1 MENFFIRN
9 SKIVELKS
17 KDFLYSNKAI
27 LIDNK
32 ILSISDLEIFC
43 DLETF
48 KSTIIHSNNS
58 QKEIKNE
65 NSKISEIIKSK
76 KSYEENMPNTEL
88 NSSLKIEYFFNSKYF
103 YFLISNTNSI
113 FLIHKKLN
121 KITEIGTFEHKI
133 ILCRFSPSQKYCVIL
148 LQNKEIYL
156 LNENFDILKNTHILS
171 DTILPNKYIDTN
183 HIFTTEETFV
193 NLEWSDQNKFAI
205 IFNTQI
211 LIYNTELE
219 NISVSLNFKPT
230 GSISW
235 NSKYNTF
242 ALSSPEI
249 IYFIEP
255 NGLLHHSPL
264 KTHNTHISYIDS
276 NLLLVFNHL
285 KEFNEFK
292 IFFLSNFKWYLKIH
306 KFVPKTQKFLSIHK
320 NIIFLKSENK
330 IIKYYFYKEITSQDT
345 QFGVINGKNIYF
357 YNYQNKIIPPPFSSS
372 SISLS
377 YNVID
382 ICFSNHKIFVLTS
395 TINSEDSNTK
405 YELDSNNPLSIPFV
419 AAINSED
426 AKTKCEVD
434 SKTKSDSIS
443 SVSTINSNDQISII
457 NSKDSK
463 DISDSVLINSS
474 SLISPKISYFI
485 ETIKIE
491 NDTLSIDSIIT
502 IPYTDPCSCQIINIS
517 NKKINCNCNSTQKS
531 FTALKHPIITQKIPN
546 TDKKN
551 ISNTFSQLLVIDDTI
566 YLKKE
571 NSSILKM
578 FNFQNS
584 LSLLT
589 TNHLFMHK
597 NISFILPCIKTMH
610 FQIYLHKNV
619 LLALINNQLHI
630 INIEANTIT
639 NTPTSST
646 IINTQITTTFINT
659 PTTAHISNTPT
670 TSLLSNTP
678 TTFTSDNTPTA
689 TLIPNTLSFITNN
702 TYLITSSK
710 HTYSIY
716 KLDPLNLIETL
727 PSDNTPY
734 ILCIRNNTTLIS
746 YIIRGSIESLTPK
759 TLVTEKIKNY
769 ILKNKYEAAITLINT
784 YSLNYSV
791 LFNNNINIKELLFSC
806 RIVNSKCYYTS
817 DKDSLMVNS
826 LITDIFLEIYNMLD
840 KKNNTPLCNDCLLGV
855 IYTDYSSM
863 NNRCGGV
870 NDKGVDIKGVNDKGS
885 DIKGVNE
892 GEDMNMKLRG
902 VNNKDSDIKD
912 VNISSNKQ
920 QGVGNSSNIKGVNT
934 TSDEQHPFNNLSNNY
949 HPLNTSPITQHPLN
963 TPYYTSLYIT
973 PFTDINLFIFKFL
986 LNLNKIEDFNSI
998 IVILHFIGKVDTALI
1013 FSYKLK
1019 KLKNCVK
1026 ILSSYLSYHDIFRE
1040 GMGCYNKRLVI
1051 ELAEYCNEYPL
1062 IYNEVLKGN
1071 IDMVEGVNNISSVV
1085 KGVKDKGDC
1094 KGVNNTTNEQ
1104 QGVNN
1109 LSDIQHPFNKTTNEQ
1124 HPSSNTTNDTYCSS
1138 YEKFLINDY
1147 LGRKEI
1153 SLYYL
1158 LLINDKIKEQEYIKR
1173 NNLYISSLKYDSLY
1187 NEVGDLTGDND
1198 IGDCKGFNDIGDCK
1212 GVNDK
1217 EYDIKGVNNSINK
1230 QQGVNNTSNCA
1241 HDQQGVTNNTPY
1253 KQHPLNNSTNE
1264 QHPLNNSTNEQH
1276 PLNYNTIQH
1285 PLNNNNE
1292 QHPLNN
1298 NTIQHPLNNTP
1309 YIYNPLFPLCL
1320 KKYFNHSF
1328 YISPCNNTP
1337 PFINREPGYFYNL
1350 YANTL
1355 SKEDSYK
1362 IYFKIK
1368 NLKKTFILSFENSEE
1383 NNNNSNNISNDN
1395 ISNNINNKKITN
1407 SNNNINSSNI
1417 TNSNNNIDLP
1427 FTFVKVCYSN
1437 EDIQTYSS
1445 LINLP
1450 LNNFLCLLIS
1460 YLLNN
1465 KKYEGVGY
1473 IMKRYFNDKEECV
1486 YYFNKAGKFMES
1498 YYIIKGYSY
1507 SREIEGVNI
1516 DSSNYRGVNIDSSNY
1531 KGVNIYTNE
1540 QQGVNKP
1547 SDKQYGVNISTNE
1560 QQGVNNNNSIQQG
1573 VNIDSSNYRGVNND
1587 NSNYRGVN
1595 DNNTIQQGVNIDS
1608 SNNRGVNDNN
1618 TIQQGVNG
1626 ISMERFVVELKGYF
1640 SKSVEEIEKI
1650 RISVNKVVE
1659 KVDRLFERIQK
1670 GIEMG
1675 IGVDDVS
1682 ISSFSGVSEGG
1693 RKRGI
1698 GGVKKRVDE
1707 CVKGIIKWKN
1717 EWKDLIEVM
1726 GVLKM
1731 EKEFNLIEG
1740 IIFEVERGIK
1750 RSEEVLSRIEE
1761 W

>member
-65 NSKISEIIKSK
+65 NFKISEIIKSK

-121 KITEIGTFEHKI
+121 KITEIGTFEHQI
-133 ILCRFSPSQKYCVIL
+133 ILCRFSLSQKYCVIL

-285 KEFNEFK
+285 KEFNEYK

-345 QFGVINGKNIYF
+345 KFGVINGKNIYF

-405 YELDSNNPLSIPFV
+405 YEVDSNNPLSIPFV

-434 SKTKSDSIS
+434 SNNPLSIPFVAAINSNDQISIINSKDSETKSDSIS
-443 SVSTINSNDQISII
+443 SVSTINSNDQISTI

-474 SLISPKISYFI
+474 SPISPKISYFI

-646 IINTQITTTFINT
+646 IINTPTTTFINTPTTNSISNT

-716 KLDPLNLIETL
+716 KLDPLNIIETL

-806 RIVNSKCYYTS
+806 RIVNSKCCYTS

-885 DIKGVNE
+885 DIKGVNDKGTDIKGVNDKGTDIKAFNE

-902 VNNKDSDIKD
+902 FS
-912 VNISSNKQ
+912 
-920 QGVGNSSNIKGVNT
+920 NSSNIKGVNT

-1051 ELAEYCNEYPL
+1051 ELAEYCNEDPL

-1071 IDMVEGVNNISSVV
+1071 IDMVEGVNNSSSVV

-1094 KGVNNTTNEQ
+1094 KGVNNTTNEQQGVNNTTNEQQGVNNLSDIQQGVNHVSNIQQGVSNSTNNQQGVNHISNKQQGVNNTTNEQ

-1124 HPSSNTTNDTYCSS
+1124 HPSNKTTNDTYCSS

-1187 NEVGDLTGDND
+1187 NEVGDLTGDKD

-1285 PLNNNNE
+1285 PLN
-1292 QHPLNN
+1292 
-1298 NTIQHPLNNTP
+1298 
-1309 YIYNPLFPLCL
+1309 
-1320 KKYFNHSF
+1320 
-1328 YISPCNNTP
+1328 
-1337 PFINREPGYFYNL
+1337 
-1350 YANTL
+1350 
-1355 SKEDSYK
+1355 
-1362 IYFKIK
+1362 
-1368 NLKKTFILSFENSEE
+1368 
-1383 NNNNSNNISNDN
+1383 
-1395 ISNNINNKKITN
+1395 
-1407 SNNNINSSNI
+1407 
-1417 TNSNNNIDLP
+1417 
-1427 FTFVKVCYSN
+1427 
-1437 EDIQTYSS
+1437 
-1445 LINLP
+1445 
-1450 LNNFLCLLIS
+1450 
-1460 YLLNN
+1460 
-1465 KKYEGVGY
+1465 
-1473 IMKRYFNDKEECV
+1473 
-1486 YYFNKAGKFMES
+1486 
-1498 YYIIKGYSY
+1498 
-1507 SREIEGVNI
+1507 
-1516 DSSNYRGVNIDSSNY
+1516 
-1531 KGVNIYTNE
+1531 
-1540 QQGVNKP
+1540 
-1547 SDKQYGVNISTNE
+1547 
-1560 QQGVNNNNSIQQG
+1560 
-1573 VNIDSSNYRGVNND
+1573 
-1587 NSNYRGVN
+1587 
-1595 DNNTIQQGVNIDS
+1595 
-1608 SNNRGVNDNN
+1608 
-1618 TIQQGVNG
+1618 
-1626 ISMERFVVELKGYF
+1626 
-1640 SKSVEEIEKI
+1640 
-1650 RISVNKVVE
+1650 
-1659 KVDRLFERIQK
+1659 
-1670 GIEMG
+1670 
-1675 IGVDDVS
+1675 
-1682 ISSFSGVSEGG
+1682 
-1693 RKRGI
+1693 
-1698 GGVKKRVDE
+1698 
-1707 CVKGIIKWKN
+1707 
-1717 EWKDLIEVM
+1717 
-1726 GVLKM
+1726 
-1731 EKEFNLIEG
+1731 
-1740 IIFEVERGIK
+1740 
-1750 RSEEVLSRIEE
+1750 
-1761 W
+1761 

>member
-17 KDFLYSNKAI
+17 KDFLYSNKSI

-32 ILSISDLEIFC
+32 ILSISDLEILC

-156 LNENFDILKNTHILS
+156 LNENFEILKNTHILS

-183 HIFTTEETFV
+183 HIFTTEETFI

-405 YELDSNNPLSIPFV
+405 YELDSNNSLSIPFV

-426 AKTKCEVD
+426 AKTKCEVDSNNPLSIPSVAAIYSEDSKTKYEVDSNNPLSIPSVAAIYSEDSKTKYEVD

-457 NSKDSK
+457 NSKDSETKSDSISSVSTINSNDQISTIYSK
-463 DISDSVLINSS
+463 DSETKSDSVLINSS

-646 IINTQITTTFINT
+646 IINT
-659 PTTAHISNTPT
+659 PTTNSISNTPT
-670 TSLLSNTP
+670 TTLLSNTP
-678 TTFTSDNTPTA
+678 TTFPSDNTPTT

-806 RIVNSKCYYTS
+806 RIVNSKCCYTS

-1051 ELAEYCNEYPL
+1051 ELAEYCNEDPL

-1071 IDMVEGVNNISSVV
+1071 RDMVEGVNNISSVV
-1085 KGVKDKGDC
+1085 KEVNYNSSVVE
-1094 KGVNNTTNEQ
+1094 GVNNTTNEQ

-1109 LSDIQHPFNKTTNEQ
+1109 LSDIQQGVNHVSNIQQGVNHVSNIQQGVSNSTNKQQGVNNLSDIQQGVNNLSNIQQGVNNTTHEQPPFNKTTNEQ

-1264 QHPLNNSTNEQH
+1264 QHPLNKST
-1276 PLNYNTIQH
+1276 
-1285 PLNNNNE
+1285 NE

-1298 NTIQHPLNNTP
+1298 NTNEQHPLNN
-1309 YIYNPLFPLCL
+1309 
-1320 KKYFNHSF
+1320 
-1328 YISPCNNTP
+1328 NT
-1337 PFINREPGYFYNL
+1337 
-1350 YANTL
+1350 
-1355 SKEDSYK
+1355 
-1362 IYFKIK
+1362 
-1368 NLKKTFILSFENSEE
+1368 
-1383 NNNNSNNISNDN
+1383 
-1395 ISNNINNKKITN
+1395 
-1407 SNNNINSSNI
+1407 
-1417 TNSNNNIDLP
+1417 
-1427 FTFVKVCYSN
+1427 N
-1437 EDIQTYSS
+1437 EQH
-1445 LINLP
+1445 P
-1450 LNNFLCLLIS
+1450 LNN
-1460 YLLNN
+1460 
-1465 KKYEGVGY
+1465 
-1473 IMKRYFNDKEECV
+1473 
-1486 YYFNKAGKFMES
+1486 
-1498 YYIIKGYSY
+1498 
-1507 SREIEGVNI
+1507 
-1516 DSSNYRGVNIDSSNY
+1516 
-1531 KGVNIYTNE
+1531 
-1540 QQGVNKP
+1540 
-1547 SDKQYGVNISTNE
+1547 STNE
-1560 QQGVNNNNSIQQG
+1560 QHP
-1573 VNIDSSNYRGVNND
+1573 
-1587 NSNYRGVN
+1587 
-1595 DNNTIQQGVNIDS
+1595 
-1608 SNNRGVNDNN
+1608 
-1618 TIQQGVNG
+1618 
-1626 ISMERFVVELKGYF
+1626 
-1640 SKSVEEIEKI
+1640 
-1650 RISVNKVVE
+1650 
-1659 KVDRLFERIQK
+1659 
-1670 GIEMG
+1670 
-1675 IGVDDVS
+1675 
-1682 ISSFSGVSEGG
+1682 
-1693 RKRGI
+1693 
-1698 GGVKKRVDE
+1698 
-1707 CVKGIIKWKN
+1707 
-1717 EWKDLIEVM
+1717 
-1726 GVLKM
+1726 
-1731 EKEFNLIEG
+1731 
-1740 IIFEVERGIK
+1740 
-1750 RSEEVLSRIEE
+1750 
-1761 W
+1761 